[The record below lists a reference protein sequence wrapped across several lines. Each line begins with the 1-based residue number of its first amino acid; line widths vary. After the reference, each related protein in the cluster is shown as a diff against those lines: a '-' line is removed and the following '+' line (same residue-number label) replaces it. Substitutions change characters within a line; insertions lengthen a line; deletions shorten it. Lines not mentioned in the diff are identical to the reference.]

1 MDPETTKRVHTV
13 EELEVMETLCTGQ
26 ADDLKIET
34 DAERVWLCR
43 VTGAISHEEYDGSRW
58 TVTRVY

>member
-1 MDPETTKRVHTV
+1 MTYTA
-13 EELEVMETLCTGQ
+13 EELEAMETLCTGQ